1 MDIPKFAS
9 PFTLDISRL
18 WLVQTQLLYI
28 KVFVMNQAS
37 ITLGCR
43 GRMVGLEGRCLLN
56 FITKYQTL
64 YQNDNFLC
72 PPVGCELST
81 SSTCVSWHYTR
92 LCVNSKHCTTCG
104 NRWFVSQA
112 PLVFSPTYIKLYS
125 AYWHS
130 ALLSLVVLNT

>member
-1 MDIPKFAS
+1 
-9 PFTLDISRL
+9 
-18 WLVQTQLLYI
+18 
-28 KVFVMNQAS
+28 
-37 ITLGCR
+37 
-43 GRMVGLEGRCLLN
+43 MVGLEGRCLLN

-130 ALLSLVVLNT
+130 ALLSLVVLNTWGGLWKHLFYLCESYLHTNLCSLPSYRHLFQFRN